1 MKGPY
6 ATGALSFYA
15 ISALSL
21 AFIGAYRAGLYQLP
35 ASAWALALGLG
46 VLGLLAPLAMSAPA
60 RGRVLAGSRPLIVIV
75 PIVALVLTPRV
86 LPSPFTV
93 GPFFFCAG
101 VLFATST
108 IGFWNISQRRR
119 ALRRRLVETMTQSD
133 EGVRAW
139 LQEQFAS
146 NKGEQKASS
155 KRSRA
160 LLRALR
166 AQAWISTRKRRARAA
181 AMLRKEAAAL
191 DEAPQ
196 SEPAVPLPSEA
207 LVALV
212 LACAESPGR
221 LRAAYL
227 RAAEHLESG
236 GRMVRWRSWLGSVW
250 LPELDAYRDVTAA
263 VDSLAVRYRVKP
275 PRWFRATCRKF
286 SCSAVTA
293 RDVEPPWNRA
303 GRGAKPVTAAVA
315 VIVVASATLSTATA
329 QAPLDDARALPIR
342 TGAGLESHV
351 EPLFSRVASRIA
363 RHRAEVRCW
372 SRHDWQRLSAQRTS
386 WPRRGRRLGRWSAYA
401 SLDHKRAH
409 LSPALCTALTRLAYG
424 RVPVERDYWPAA
436 LSFSVATLAHESQH
450 LKGISNEAKAEC
462 YGMQTITFTAQALG
476 RTKEEGRYLAYLY
489 WRDEYHDHRDPAYIS
504 AECRDGGGLD
514 LRPRSDLW
522 P

>member
-35 ASAWALALGLG
+35 TSAWALALGLG

-196 SEPAVPLPSEA
+196 SEPAVPLPS
-207 LVALV
+207 
-212 LACAESPGR
+212 
-221 LRAAYL
+221 
-227 RAAEHLESG
+227 
-236 GRMVRWRSWLGSVW
+236 
-250 LPELDAYRDVTAA
+250 
-263 VDSLAVRYRVKP
+263 
-275 PRWFRATCRKF
+275 
-286 SCSAVTA
+286 
-293 RDVEPPWNRA
+293 
-303 GRGAKPVTAAVA
+303 
-315 VIVVASATLSTATA
+315 
-329 QAPLDDARALPIR
+329 
-342 TGAGLESHV
+342 
-351 EPLFSRVASRIA
+351 
-363 RHRAEVRCW
+363 
-372 SRHDWQRLSAQRTS
+372 
-386 WPRRGRRLGRWSAYA
+386 
-401 SLDHKRAH
+401 
-409 LSPALCTALTRLAYG
+409 
-424 RVPVERDYWPAA
+424 
-436 LSFSVATLAHESQH
+436 
-450 LKGISNEAKAEC
+450 
-462 YGMQTITFTAQALG
+462 
-476 RTKEEGRYLAYLY
+476 
-489 WRDEYHDHRDPAYIS
+489 
-504 AECRDGGGLD
+504 
-514 LRPRSDLW
+514 
-522 P
+522 